1 MPRAVNETKGT
12 VVAQEVRLARS
23 VWSRFRGLMGR
34 RSLPEGQG
42 LLLEPC
48 SSIHCMFMR
57 FPIDVIFL
65 DREGRVVKVATNVK
79 PWRLAAAKGAR
90 SALELPAGVATR
102 THTTAGDRI
111 IIEGP

>member
-1 MPRAVNETKGT
+1 MPRAVNQTKGT

-65 DREGRVVKVATNVK
+65 DREGRVVKVAAGVK

-90 SALELPAGVATR
+90 SALELPAGIAAR

-111 IIEGP
+111 VIEEP

>member
-1 MPRAVNETKGT
+1 MPRAINQTKGT
-12 VVAQEVRLARS
+12 VVAQEVRFARS
-23 VWSRFRGLMGR
+23 IWSRFLGLMGQ
-34 RSLPEGQG
+34 RSLPEGQA

-65 DREGRVVKVATNVK
+65 DREGRVVKVAPGVR
-79 PWRLAAAKGAR
+79 PWRMAAAKGAR
-90 SALELPAGVATR
+90 SALELPAGLAARSQTE
-102 THTTAGDRI
+102 AGDKI

>member
-1 MPRAVNETKGT
+1 MPRAINETKGT
-12 VVAQEVRLARS
+12 VIAQEVRLARS
-23 VWSRFRGLMGR
+23 LWSRFRGLMGQ

-65 DREGRVVKVATNVK
+65 DREGRVVKVAAEVK

-90 SALELPAGVATR
+90 SALELPAGIAARSDTA
-102 THTTAGDRI
+102 AGDRI
-111 IIEGP
+111 VIEEP